1 MSRVTSVPIPCN
13 FYCCRFAEAH
23 NCADMLTTAV
33 TYVQNHFPHIC
44 QEEEFLDLPKD
55 QLVSFLSSEHLRV
68 DSEFQV
74 SSSLPRS
81 FYTLLS
87 NGWFQNVYYVEMNI
101 ETNNLKTATLV
112 RNVSIPDYSIS

>member
-1 MSRVTSVPIPCN
+1 
-13 FYCCRFAEAH
+13 
-23 NCADMLTTAV
+23 MLTTAV

-81 FYTLLS
+81 FYTSLS
-87 NGWFQNVYYVEMNI
+87 NRWFQNVYYVEMNI
-101 ETNNLKTATLV
+101 ETNHLKTATLV
-112 RNVSIPDYSIS
+112 RNVPILDYSIS